1 MKINMLNCKGLR
13 NFKELQSLKLKIVS
27 VFCIFMLCACAFTAC
42 EENKENISSVVQTE
56 TSSKV
61 FEYSEQSIADHLIK
75 ELNEK
80 EVTQLNFYYVKGT
93 TAAYNGYKPL
103 ADFKRY
109 GMLSHFK
116 QINGADEINAFRAS
130 LKTESWQ
137 AYDMPNKSVPVMTL
151 YFGNFLILNL
161 EEKQGSDCY
170 FSIYTE
176 ENRAYYLVP
185 NAFYDSVLN
194 LYSAK

>member
-1 MKINMLNCKGLR
+1 MVCT
-13 NFKELQSLKLKIVS
+13 
-27 VFCIFMLCACAFTAC
+27 CAFTAC
-42 EENKENISSVVQTE
+42 EKNKENISSLVKNE
-56 TSSKV
+56 TSSNI
-61 FEYSEQSIADHLIK
+61 FEYNQQSIADHLIK

-80 EVTQLNFYYVKGT
+80 AVTQLNFYYVKGT

-109 GMLSHFK
+109 GKLSYFK
-116 QINGADEINAFRAS
+116 QINGKDEINAFRAT
-130 LKTESWQ
+130 LKTDSWQ
-137 AYDMPNKSVPVMTL
+137 VCDMPNKSVPVMTL

-161 EEKQGSDCY
+161 EEKQGNDCY

-176 ENRAYYLVP
+176 ENRAYYLVSQEI
-185 NAFYDSVLN
+185 YDSVLN

>member
-1 MKINMLNCKGLR
+1 M
-13 NFKELQSLKLKIVS
+13 V
-27 VFCIFMLCACAFTAC
+27 CACAFTAC
-42 EENKENISSVVQTE
+42 EENKDNISSLVQIE

-61 FEYSEQSIADHLIK
+61 FEYNEQSIADYLVK
-75 ELNEK
+75 ELSQK
-80 EVTQLNFYYVKGT
+80 AVTELNFYYVKGT

-109 GMLSHFK
+109 GKLSYFK
-116 QINGADEINAFRAS
+116 QINGADEINAFRAT
-130 LKTESWQ
+130 LKTESWK
-137 AYDMPNKSVPVMTL
+137 ACDMPGKSVPVMTL

-161 EEKQGSDCY
+161 EEKQGNDCY

-176 ENRAYYLVP
+176 EDRAYYLVSQEI
-185 NAFYDSVLN
+185 YYSVLN